1 MPLVQVVVALVVVGV
16 LLWAINN
23 VIPMDGKIKQIL
35 NIVVVVMVV
44 LSLLRV
50 FGVVSGTS
58 IHISN

>member
-1 MPLVQVVVALVVVGV
+1 MPLVQVVVTLVVIGV
-16 LLWAINN
+16 LLRAINN
-23 VIPMDGKIKQIL
+23 FIPMDGKIKQIL

-58 IHISN
+58 IHIGN